1 MLTLWSFARKHLRKG
16 MKKMKSIPLEKI
28 TVLGGLAHRLLLNSV
43 RLESDIYMP
52 DAVCRLDSGGWPAD
66 AEGRTLLALV
76 RQMEATGREPSY
88 LREILRKVY
97 GNFNEKGFLQL
108 GFAGHQPDL
117 SNYYTN
123 NGSLYMTSLV
133 FMPLG
138 LPADHPFWT
147 SPAEEWTSLRA
158 WGGKVFPKDY
168 HESIMK

>member
-76 RQMEATGREPSY
+76 RQMEATGREPFISA
-88 LREILRKVY
+88 RDSAEGLRKFQRKRVSRE
-97 GNFNEKGFLQL
+97 NPSRRTVRRTAAF
-108 GFAGHQPDL
+108 
-117 SNYYTN
+117 
-123 NGSLYMTSLV
+123 GS
-133 FMPLG
+133 
-138 LPADHPFWT
+138 
-147 SPAEEWTSLRA
+147 
-158 WGGKVFPKDY
+158 
-168 HESIMK
+168 

>member
-76 RQMEATGREPSY
+76 RRKFQRKRVSRENPS
-88 LREILRKVY
+88 RRTVRRTAA
-97 GNFNEKGFLQL
+97 F
-108 GFAGHQPDL
+108 
-117 SNYYTN
+117 
-123 NGSLYMTSLV
+123 GS
-133 FMPLG
+133 
-138 LPADHPFWT
+138 
-147 SPAEEWTSLRA
+147 
-158 WGGKVFPKDY
+158 
-168 HESIMK
+168 